1 MPKDG
6 FLAPKAIANRM
17 KAKGL
22 QKLRWYCQMC
32 QKQCRDENGF
42 KCHTMSESHLRQ
54 MEMFSENSTKFMDEF
69 SREFEQGMIEIIK
82 RKARSQRKNAN
93 ELYRD
98 YISDKQHFHMNATI
112 WETLTDFVMYLG
124 RKGMC
129 EVDETEK
136 GWFVMY
142 IDRDPETLARMEARA
157 KRERDALDSEEK
169 HQRDIQRQVK
179 QARLTGEL
187 DDELA
192 QPTELQR
199 AHDAERIRI
208 GGLGAALASTGKA
221 KLAVVPSVFGEDEPD
236 GTSAEAG
243 SSSEGGSRKPM
254 SSAEQLMREERARK
268 ERADA
273 RAQAEASAEA
283 ERRAVAA
290 AEEEAA
296 AVAAAASSSGARR
309 LDYWLAVGLVVKCTD
324 KRLQGGAYYKQKGSV
339 EKLVDRYTAHVRMT
353 ISGDL
358 LKLDQ
363 DVLETVIPAA
373 GGRVLV
379 VNGAW
384 RGQIGSLVAID
395 EARFC
400 VRVQLDSG
408 QLLEA
413 VEYEDVCK
421 LALSA

>member
-98 YISDKQHFHMNATI
+98 
-112 WETLTDFVMYLG
+112 FVMDLG

-179 QARLTGEL
+179 QARLAGEL

-236 GTSAEAG
+236 GASAEAG

-363 DVLETVIPAA
+363 EVLETVIPAA